1 MHRFSLYLCS
11 SKINRKPSTL
21 PITRKEASTV
31 SGAGIARNR
40 SEMPEIAI
48 KSDERVLSKQSIN
61 FKKKG
66 KIIVQNPQFLINIR
80 KNINANNPGYGKYY
94 PKAVE
99 KETITLRGLAKH
111 MSEHQ
116 CVYSRDIIEG
126 VLIKMASCMIELI
139 AQGNP
144 IKIDGLGIF
153 WPTVESTKE
162 GITRA
167 ALLEGKWNA
176 NTYVKGVHIRFRPEG
191 AADDNI
197 TSRTFKDMCSLST
210 YGVEEK
216 IDLTPEESDPSK
228 KKYIKKVTPLEDWIL
243 EQTTQNP

>member
-1 MHRFSLYLCS
+1 M
-11 SKINRKPSTL
+11 
-21 PITRKEASTV
+21 
-31 SGAGIARNR
+31 
-40 SEMPEIAI
+40 
-48 KSDERVLSKQSIN
+48 
-61 FKKKG
+61 
-66 KIIVQNPQFLINIR
+66 VQNPQFLINLR

-99 KETITLRGLAKH
+99 KDTITLRGLAKH
-111 MSEHQ
+111 MAEHQ

-144 IKIDGLGIF
+144 VKIDGLGIF

-167 ALLEGKWNA
+167 AILEGKWNA

-191 AADDNI
+191 AADDDI
-197 TSRTFKDMCSLST
+197 TSRTFKDQCSLAT

-216 IDLTPEESDPSK
+216 IDLTPEETDPSK
-228 KKYIKKVTPLEDWIL
+228 KVYIKKVTPLEDWIT
-243 EQTTQNP
+243 EQLAQNP

>member
-1 MHRFSLYLCS
+1 M
-11 SKINRKPSTL
+11 
-21 PITRKEASTV
+21 
-31 SGAGIARNR
+31 
-40 SEMPEIAI
+40 
-48 KSDERVLSKQSIN
+48 
-61 FKKKG
+61 
-66 KIIVQNPQFLINIR
+66 VQNPQFLINIR

-162 GITRA
+162 GITKA

-191 AADDNI
+191 VSDDDI
-197 TSRTFKDMCSLST
+197 TSRTFKDMCALST

-228 KKYIKKVTPLEDWIL
+228 KKFIKKVTPLEDWIL
-243 EQTTQNP
+243 EQQTQNP

>member
-1 MHRFSLYLCS
+1 M
-11 SKINRKPSTL
+11 
-21 PITRKEASTV
+21 
-31 SGAGIARNR
+31 
-40 SEMPEIAI
+40 
-48 KSDERVLSKQSIN
+48 
-61 FKKKG
+61 
-66 KIIVQNPQFLINIR
+66 VQNPQFLINIR

-111 MSEHQ
+111 MAEHQ

-144 IKIDGLGIF
+144 VKIDGLGIF

-176 NTYVKGVHIRFRPEG
+176 NTYVKAVHIRFRPEG
-191 AADDNI
+191 VADDDI
-197 TSRTFKDMCSLST
+197 TSRTFKDMCALST

-216 IDLTPEESDPSK
+216 IDLTPEETDPSK
-228 KKYIKKVTPLEDWIL
+228 KKYIKKVTPLEDWIA
-243 EQTTQNP
+243 EQKAQNP

>member
-1 MHRFSLYLCS
+1 MRNFVASL
-11 SKINRKPSTL
+11 KGGKRRPDAVRRNTNTIQK
-21 PITRKEASTV
+21 TRKGFYYGTESAV
-31 SGAGIARNR
+31 SNQPPQ
-40 SEMPEIAI
+40 EPE
-48 KSDERVLSKQSIN
+48 RQQS
-61 FKKKG
+61 
-66 KIIVQNPQFLINIR
+66 
-80 KNINANNPGYGKYY
+80 KYY

-99 KETITLRGLAKH
+99 KDTITLRGLAKH
-111 MSEHQ
+111 MAEHQ

-144 IKIDGLGIF
+144 VKIDGLGIF

-167 ALLEGKWNA
+167 AILEGKWNA

-191 AADDNI
+191 AADDDI
-197 TSRTFKDMCSLST
+197 TSRTFKDQCSLAT

-216 IDLTPEESDPSK
+216 VDLTPEETDPSK
-228 KKYIKKVTPLEDWIL
+228 KVYIKKVTPLEDWIT
-243 EQTTQNP
+243 EQLAQNP

>member
-1 MHRFSLYLCS
+1 MQNSRKMRNFVASL
-11 SKINRKPSTL
+11 KGGKRRPDAV
-21 PITRKEASTV
+21 R
-31 SGAGIARNR
+31 RNTNT
-40 SEMPEIAI
+40 I
-48 KSDERVLSKQSIN
+48 K
-61 FKKKG
+61 KKKG
-66 KIIVQNPQFLINIR
+66 FYYGTESAVSNQPPQEHQRQQSGLR
-80 KNINANNPGYGKYY
+80 QVLPEGGREGHHHANNPGYGKYY

-99 KETITLRGLAKH
+99 KDTITLRGLAKH
-111 MSEHQ
+111 MAEHQ

-144 IKIDGLGIF
+144 VKIDGLGIF

-167 ALLEGKWNA
+167 AILEGKWNA

-191 AADDNI
+191 AADDDI
-197 TSRTFKDMCSLST
+197 TSRTFKDQCSLAT

-216 IDLTPEESDPSK
+216 VDLTPEETDPSK
-228 KKYIKKVTPLEDWIL
+228 KVYIKKVTPLEDWIT
-243 EQTTQNP
+243 EQLAQNP

>member
-1 MHRFSLYLCS
+1 
-11 SKINRKPSTL
+11 
-21 PITRKEASTV
+21 
-31 SGAGIARNR
+31 
-40 SEMPEIAI
+40 
-48 KSDERVLSKQSIN
+48 
-61 FKKKG
+61 
-66 KIIVQNPQFLINIR
+66 
-80 KNINANNPGYGKYY
+80 
-94 PKAVE
+94 
-99 KETITLRGLAKH
+99 

-191 AADDNI
+191 VSDDDI

-216 IDLTPEESDPSK
+216 IDLTPDESDPSK
-228 KKYIKKVTPLEDWIL
+228 KKFIKKVTPLEDWIL
-243 EQTTQNP
+243 EQQTQNP

>member
-1 MHRFSLYLCS
+1 M
-11 SKINRKPSTL
+11 
-21 PITRKEASTV
+21 
-31 SGAGIARNR
+31 
-40 SEMPEIAI
+40 
-48 KSDERVLSKQSIN
+48 
-61 FKKKG
+61 
-66 KIIVQNPQFLINIR
+66 VQNPQFLINIR

-167 ALLEGKWNA
+167 ALLE
-176 NTYVKGVHIRFRPEG
+176 
-191 AADDNI
+191 
-197 TSRTFKDMCSLST
+197 
-210 YGVEEK
+210 
-216 IDLTPEESDPSK
+216 
-228 KKYIKKVTPLEDWIL
+228 DWIL
-243 EQTTQNP
+243 EQQTQNL

>member
-1 MHRFSLYLCS
+1 M
-11 SKINRKPSTL
+11 
-21 PITRKEASTV
+21 
-31 SGAGIARNR
+31 
-40 SEMPEIAI
+40 
-48 KSDERVLSKQSIN
+48 
-61 FKKKG
+61 
-66 KIIVQNPQFLINIR
+66 VQNPQFLINIR

-191 AADDNI
+191 AAD
-197 TSRTFKDMCSLST
+197 
-210 YGVEEK
+210 EEK

-228 KKYIKKVTPLEDWIL
+228 KKFIKKVTPLEDWIL
-243 EQTTQNP
+243 EQQTQNP